1 MGNWTAIAES
11 VLSGKEFTRGEAL
24 AVLGSPDVDLLDL
37 LGAAYKVRHHYHGNK
52 VKLHVLE
59 NAMSGMC
66 PEDCKFCS
74 QSNIATGEIE
84 RYRLESKAEMV
95 AAAKK
100 AKAAGA
106 YKYCIVTSTRGP
118 SDPQLATI
126 CAAVKEIKDTVGI
139 RVCTS

>member
-1 MGNWTAIAES
+1 MGNWTSIADRI
-11 VLSGKEFTRGEAL
+11 LAGREFTREEAL
-24 AVLGSPDVDLLDL
+24 SVLRSPDVELLDL
-37 LGAAYKVRHHYHGNK
+37 LGDAYKVRHNYHGNK
-52 VKLHVLE
+52 VKIHVLE

-74 QSNIATGEIE
+74 QSNISTGEVE
-84 RYRLESKAEMV
+84 RYRLESKDEMV

-126 CAAVKEIKDTVGI
+126 CAA
-139 RVCTS
+139 